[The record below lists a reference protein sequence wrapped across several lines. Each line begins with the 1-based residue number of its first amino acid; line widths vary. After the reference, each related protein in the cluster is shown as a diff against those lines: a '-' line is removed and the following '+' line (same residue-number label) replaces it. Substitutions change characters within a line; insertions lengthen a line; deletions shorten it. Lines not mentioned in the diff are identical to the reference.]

1 METNSVYVIAE
12 IGINHNGS
20 MEIAEKL
27 IQKASDAGC
36 NAVKFQKRDI
46 DSVYS
51 PEELATPRQSPWGT
65 TTRQQKEGLEFNV
78 EQYKQLYQL
87 TKKLGMDFGV
97 SCWDLKSV
105 ELMENHLSL
114 DFHKVASALLTNRE
128 FLLALKAT
136 DKTIMASTG
145 MTSETQVESAMNI
158 LGRIDTIF
166 ACTSTYPTKPEEIN
180 LRYIDTL
187 QSLNYASRVGFSN
200 HYSGHDAC
208 IGAVARGANVI
219 EFHITLDRA
228 MYGSDQA
235 ASIEDAKTLV
245 GGIRAMEK
253 MLGSGVKTVYET
265 EVPIAKKLRKVT
277 NV

>member
-1 METNSVYVIAE
+1 MSVYVIAE

-27 IQKASDAGC
+27 IHKAKEAGC
-36 NAVKFQKRDI
+36 DAVKFQKRDI

-51 PEELATPRQSPWGT
+51 PEELATVRQSPWGT
-65 TTRQQKEGLEFNV
+65 TTRQQKEGLEFSI
-78 EQYKQLYQL
+78 EQYKQLYKL
-87 TKKLGMDFGV
+87 TKELGMDFGV
-97 SCWDLKSV
+97 SCWDLVSV
-105 ELMENHLSL
+105 DLMEQHLNL

-136 DKTIMASTG
+136 GKPLMVSTG
-145 MTSETQVESAMNI
+145 MTTAEQVDSALKL
-158 LGRIDTIF
+158 LGTVDTVF

-180 LRYIDTL
+180 LRYVDTL
-187 QSLNYASRVGFSN
+187 RSLNYGKRVGFSN

-208 IGAVARGANVI
+208 IGAVARGADVV
-219 EFHITLDRA
+219 EFHITLDRT

-235 ASIEDAKTLV
+235 ASIEDAKSLV
-245 GGIRAMEK
+245 AGIRAMEK
-253 MLGSGVKTVYET
+253 MLGDGVKVVYDT